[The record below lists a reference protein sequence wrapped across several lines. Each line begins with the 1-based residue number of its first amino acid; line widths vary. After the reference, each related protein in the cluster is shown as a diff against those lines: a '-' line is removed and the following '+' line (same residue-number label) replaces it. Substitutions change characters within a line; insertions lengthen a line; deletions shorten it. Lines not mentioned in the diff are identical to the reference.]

1 MRHQNEQHS
10 REEVPIEDL
19 LQRFTEQD
27 QLLLQNCHNLLKLS
41 MNSSCTFIKHQ
52 ITTIRK
58 YCKENI
64 KIDIKVT

>member
-10 REEVPIEDL
+10 RKEVPIEDL

-27 QLLLQNCHNLLKLS
+27 QVLLQNCHNLSKLL
-41 MNSSCTFIKHQ
+41 MNSCTFIKHQ
-52 ITTIRK
+52 TTTTRK

-64 KIDIKVT
+64 KIDIKIT